1 MKSDGRGVTTP
12 HGRRGRSGARSRRSA
27 SELAH
32 AVETLRAEIGE
43 ATNVGAKL
51 RANLPAVAAGAL
63 GAGFLL
69 AGGIGATMRLFARRG
84 REGTEKARFGRFRLV
99 DRD

>member
-1 MKSDGRGVTTP
+1 MATGNARTP
-12 HGRRGRSGARSRRSA
+12 EDLRREIETERE
-27 SELAH
+27 ELAT
-32 AVETLRAEIGE
+32 AVDTLRAEIGE

-51 RANLPAVAAGAL
+51 RGKLPAVAAGAL
-63 GAGFLL
+63 GAGFVL
-69 AGGIGATMRLFARRG
+69 AGGIGATMRLFARKS